1 MKVDLTVTISVILG
15 CAAVISPVLT
25 AIINNAHQTS
35 MRRKDAKREKYLE
48 TVAYKRKVIEEYI
61 QKTAVKIQV
70 KNLDTNIEY
79 ASCFGL
85 AAIYVPEQIRS
96 KMIEIDNLIIQHDRE
111 TADRHFKQLLPEL
124 IAIVQSL

>member
-25 AIINNAHQTS
+25 ALINNAHQS
-35 MRRKDAKREKYLE
+35 AMRRQDAKREKYHE
-48 TVAYKRKVIEEYI
+48 TVAYKRKIIEEYI
-61 QKTAVKIQV
+61 QRTAVKIQV

-79 ASCFGL
+79 ASGFGL
-85 AAIYVPEQIRS
+85 AAIYVPEQIRN
-96 KMIEIDNLIIQHDRE
+96 KMIEIDNLIIQQDRE